1 MTQIYNLGDETTRQ
15 ELVDALSA
23 TFAGEQPDKS
33 YSSAGVTEEM
43 KSERLPA
50 EFSDN
55 QSTQQKKLLKT
66 YNDLVSVA
74 SQLGNKTL
82 IYKFLEVHRHL
93 AHYQDM
99 QSAARGMTNILMLDE
114 KLKANLVKLAP
125 RILLLSYDQNRDVSD
140 TMKELWGN
148 LVDAEEEP
156 KIIAE
161 RWTEI
166 YDEASKALSST
177 DKNQARNKLGAV
189 RALTDLLPN
198 RTWGEIKKH
207 FRMVFLTCIASVD
220 SEKDTMKAACYQL
233 GKTLKR
239 IILKLGNVYTN
250 GDEQELKEVL

>member
-1 MTQIYNLGDETTRQ
+1 
-15 ELVDALSA
+15 
-23 TFAGEQPDKS
+23 
-33 YSSAGVTEEM
+33 M

-177 DKNQARNKLGAV
+177 DKTRPG
-189 RALTDLLPN
+189 TS
-198 RTWGEIKKH
+198 
-207 FRMVFLTCIASVD
+207 SVL
-220 SEKDTMKAACYQL
+220 SAP
-233 GKTLKR
+233 
-239 IILKLGNVYTN
+239 
-250 GDEQELKEVL
+250 